1 MIYVNSYNYLMS
13 NVDGRTLRSQ
23 KSQNIILVAII
34 DLIKNGNLYPTAEE
48 VAKKSGIAIRTVFRH
63 YEDMETLLMKAD
75 EFINK
80 NIIRNDA
87 LIINPDKPVF
97 IRLKEIISE
106 RIYFYSKYENI
117 MIATITQLPKYK
129 FLQRRYPEYQRLL
142 KKRTEKIIPEVLIL
156 SNINQELMDATLSFI
171 FWQRLKLQK
180 MKKEDINIAIYNQC
194 KQLLRGS
201 G

>member
-13 NVDGRTLRSQ
+13 NVDGRILRSQ

-34 DLIKNGNLYPTAEE
+34 DLIKKGNLYPTAEE

-80 NIIRNDA
+80 NIINNDA

-129 FLQRRYPEYQRLL
+129 FLQRRYPEYQTLL

-194 KQLLRGS
+194 KQLLRG
-201 G
+201 

>member
-13 NVDGRTLRSQ
+13 NVDGRILRSQ

>member
-13 NVDGRTLRSQ
+13 NVDGRILRSQ

-34 DLIKNGNLYPTAEE
+34 DLIKKGNLYPTAEE

-80 NIIRNDA
+80 NIINNDA
-87 LIINPDKPVF
+87 LIINPDKPVY

-129 FLQRRYPEYQRLL
+129 FLQRRYPEYQTLL

-194 KQLLRGS
+194 KQLLRG
-201 G
+201 

>member
-1 MIYVNSYNYLMS
+1 MS
-13 NVDGRTLRSQ
+13 NVDGRILRSQ